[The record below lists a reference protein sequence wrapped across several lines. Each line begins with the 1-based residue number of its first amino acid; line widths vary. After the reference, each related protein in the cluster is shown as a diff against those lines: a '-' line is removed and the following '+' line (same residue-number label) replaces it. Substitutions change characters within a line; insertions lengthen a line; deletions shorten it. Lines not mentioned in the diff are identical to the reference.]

1 MEQKTIGFD
10 RSVDDEHRRIA
21 SKNGVGIKYSF
32 LGKAYRLMY
41 RFRRAYWYV
50 RRGGLGYAIK
60 QTGAWR
66 ARLRDMLG
74 FSRAK

>member
-1 MEQKTIGFD
+1 MAWPPAVANTNV
-10 RSVDDEHRRIA
+10 RSVFPSRE
-21 SKNGVGIKYSF
+21 
-32 LGKAYRLMY
+32 GKAYRLMY